1 MEPLVIRWVIEL
13 DTVLASLLDPS
24 FGSLAQS
31 IDDVFSATHLRLQE
45 TRLQS

>member
-13 DTVLASLLDPS
+13 DTVLASL
-24 FGSLAQS
+24 LAQS